1 MIGIVIVSHSAKLA
15 EGVFELADQMTQG
28 RVPLAVA
35 GGIDDPNHPIG
46 TDATRIY
53 EAIESVYSD
62 DGVLVL
68 MDMGSA
74 LLSTEMALEFL
85 GDEQRAN
92 IRLCSAPLVEGAVA
106 AAVQAGGGASL
117 DAVAAEALSALLP
130 KASELG
136 DAAVT
141 PETSPAAAPPAVDQ
155 EITLTVRNFH
165 GLHAR
170 PAAQFVS
177 TASRFEALVT
187 VRNATQPAGPVNA
200 KSINQ
205 VATLGA
211 RQGHTIVIG
220 ASGRDADAALHALAE
235 LVEANFGES
244 ELPPAAETTAAETTA
259 AAPAAPTTAGELA
272 GIAVS
277 PGVAIGPA
285 VTFRPAKIHVETC
298 VADNPAAEWSRLQ
311 AAIGQANGEINRLQ
325 RDTAQK
331 MGAYDAAIFE
341 AHQLILNDP
350 SLVDAA
356 QSGIDRQRINAEA
369 AWQQA
374 IEAIVAAYRRLDDPY
389 MQARAVDVADVGQR
403 VLKFL
408 VGAPA
413 KTLTLAEPSILVAAD
428 LTPSDTAQLDPQRVL
443 GICTELGSATS
454 HSAIL
459 ARALGIP
466 AVVGL
471 GAALAQLA
479 DGETLALDGEQGR
492 VWVDP
497 APQQLAALRDRREQ
511 WLAGLQTARQQSL
524 QPARTADGVRVE
536 VVANIGG
543 PHDAAVALESGAE
556 GVGLFR
562 TEFLFLERT
571 TPPGEAE
578 QLEIYRRVGEAMGQR
593 PVVFRTLD
601 IGGDKPL
608 PYIDAPAEENPF
620 LGWRGIR
627 MLLDMPGMLKAQLR
641 AILQASPG
649 HNFKV
654 MFPMVSTVAEI
665 SAARAIWAEAQGE
678 LTAAGIPFDEGIEL
692 GVMIEV
698 PAAAAAAPALAA
710 EVDFFSI
717 GTNDL
722 SQYTMAADRTNPK
735 VAHLA
740 RAFQPAVL
748 QLIRQTIEAGHA
760 AGIWVGLC
768 GEFAGDPLAV
778 PLLLGLGLDEFS
790 MSAPAIP
797 AVKQMLARLT
807 VAQAQGIAQQA
818 LALPSVEAVREYLA
832 AQVDS
837 FAGGK

>member
-15 EGVFELADQMTQG
+15 EGVFELASQMTQG
-28 RVPLAVA
+28 RVPLAAA
-35 GGIDDPNHPIG
+35 GGIDDPTHPIG

-53 EAIESVYSD
+53 EAIEAVYSD

-74 LLSTEMALEFL
+74 LLNTEMALEFL
-85 GDEQRAN
+85 TDEQRAN

-106 AAVQAGGGASL
+106 AAVQADGGAGL

-130 KASELG
+130 KADQLG
-136 DAAVT
+136 DAA
-141 PETSPAAAPPAVDQ
+141 PPAQASPPAALPAADQ
-155 EITLTVRNFH
+155 EITLTIRNFH

-177 TASRFEALVT
+177 TASRFEAVVT

-220 ASGRDADAALHALAE
+220 ASGPDADAALHALAE

-244 ELPPAAETTAAETTA
+244 EEPPAGEITAPT
-259 AAPAAPTTAGELA
+259 PAATPTAEGELA

-285 VTFRPAKIHVETC
+285 VTFRPATISVETRPT
-298 VADNPAAEWSRLQ
+298 DNPAAEWRRLQ
-311 AAIGQANGEINRLQ
+311 AAIGQANTEIDRLQ

-331 MGAYDAAIFE
+331 MGAYDAAIFQ

-350 SLVDAA
+350 AVADAA
-356 QSGIDRQRINAEA
+356 RSGIEQQRIIAEA

-374 IEAIVAAYRRLDDPY
+374 IEAIVADYRRLDDPY

-408 VGAPA
+408 VGAPP

-428 LTPSDTAQLDPQRVL
+428 LTPSDTAQLDPQQVL

-471 GAALAQLA
+471 GAALAELA
-479 DGETLALDGEQGR
+479 DGVPLALDGEQGR
-492 VWVDP
+492 VWIDP
-497 APQQLAALRDRREQ
+497 APEQLAALRDRREQ
-511 WLAGLQTARQQSL
+511 WQTNLQAAREQSRR
-524 QPARTADGVRVE
+524 PARTADGQRVE

-543 PHDAAVALESGAE
+543 PHDAAVALDAGAE

-571 TPPGEAE
+571 TPPTEAE
-578 QLEIYRRVGEAMGQR
+578 QLEIYRRVGEAMEQR
-593 PVVFRTLD
+593 PLVFRTLD

-627 MLLDMPGMLKAQLR
+627 MLLDMPDMLKAQLR

-649 HNFKV
+649 RNFKV

-665 SAARAIWAEAQGE
+665 RAAKALWAEAQSE
-678 LTAAGIPFDEGIEL
+678 LAEAGIPFDSGIEL

-698 PAAAAAAPALAA
+698 PAAAAAADALAA

-722 SQYTMAADRTNPK
+722 SQYTLAADRTNPK
-735 VAHLA
+735 VAHLPQ
-740 RAFQPAVL
+740 AFQPAVL
-748 QLIRQTIEAGHA
+748 RLIRQTIEAGHA

-768 GEFAGDPLAV
+768 GEFAGDPLAA

-797 AVKQMLARLT
+797 TVKQTLARLT
-807 VAQAQGIAQQA
+807 VPHAQDIARHA
-818 LALPSVEAVREYLA
+818 LTLPSAEAVREYLA
-832 AQVDS
+832 AQ
-837 FAGGK
+837 AAKL